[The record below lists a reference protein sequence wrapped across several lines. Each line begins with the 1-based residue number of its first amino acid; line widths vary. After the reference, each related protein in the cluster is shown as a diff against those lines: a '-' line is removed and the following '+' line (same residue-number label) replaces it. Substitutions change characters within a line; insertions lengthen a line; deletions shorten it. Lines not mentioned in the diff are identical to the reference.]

1 MLITEVEKALSG
13 LDLKFDRESE
23 DQIVLGFS
31 HNDTVGFSIDLF
43 LRGSRLT
50 LRAYTTGDIGSDVD
64 VLRKFTTWWNA
75 NCCAPKAVQ
84 CNEDFIMDSEVTAWM
99 ASDLFFTEMLP
110 PEYLQRWL
118 ELQFRACAEFMGNLD
133 LAMTLAF
140 DTTSGD
146 S

>member
-1 MLITEVEKALSG
+1 MQITEVENALSG

-23 DQIVLGFS
+23 DKIVLGFS

-43 LRGSRLT
+43 LRGSRLS

-75 NCCAPKAVQ
+75 NRCLPKAVER
-84 CNEDFIMDSEVTAWM
+84 NEGFIMAGEVTAWM
-99 ASDLFFTEMLP
+99 ESDLFFTEMLS

-118 ELQFRACAEFMGNLD
+118 ELQFRACTEFMGNLD
-133 LAMTLAF
+133 LAMSLGCAAAT
-140 DTTSGD
+140 
-146 S
+146 